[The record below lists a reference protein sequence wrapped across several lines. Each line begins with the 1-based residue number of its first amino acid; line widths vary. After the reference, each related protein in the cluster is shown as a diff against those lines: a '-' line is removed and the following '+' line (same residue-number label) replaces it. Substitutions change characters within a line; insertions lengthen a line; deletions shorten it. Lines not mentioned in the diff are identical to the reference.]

1 MHFVSDQQGRRS
13 RFRDPVI
20 VHISGTLVTAS
31 QPLLLNCLLM
41 FTDVCP
47 QVVLFS
53 PITDSTKNTLATQRL
68 QWNLVDVAILVFR
81 QPTDHIAGLQQG
93 LDLMIMICLRLMNF
107 LAMLPIWRIVL

>member
-1 MHFVSDQQGRRS
+1 MDLK
-13 RFRDPVI
+13 I
-20 VHISGTLVTAS
+20 
-31 QPLLLNCLLM
+31 LLLNCLLM

-93 LDLMIMICLRLMNF
+93 LRRLDLMIMICLRLMNF